1 MHHSNGIILYSALFF
16 FSGDLTPEQ
25 VLMDYLKSNTRNI
38 GRPINNVTKAINV
51 TLDLTPIQ
59 LVNFVSRNPIIFCRL
74 LSLLSTADTWCFFV
88 VMMLVMVVI
97 MMMMMMTI
105 ISFAAWCCL
114 CPFLATN
121 WVLVVGHLLISDL

>member
-74 LSLLSTADTWCFFV
+74 LSLLSTADTWCFFCGDDV
-88 VMMLVMVVI
+88 GDGSDNDDDDDDDHIICCMMLPL
-97 MMMMMMTI
+97 
-105 ISFAAWCCL
+105 S
-114 CPFLATN
+114 
-121 WVLVVGHLLISDL
+121 LLSH